1 MPKKI
6 KFRDENDKSPKL
18 KWGERERERER
29 ERQNTQNPPSDF
41 PHKTRKFDEILNVTL
56 NILYYIVL

>member
-1 MPKKI
+1 MINHP
-6 KFRDENDKSPKL
+6 NL
-18 KWGERERERER
+18 NGERERER

-56 NILYYIVL
+56 NILYYIVLWVNQ

>member
-1 MPKKI
+1 MKI
-6 KFRDENDKSPKL
+6 INHPNL
-18 KWGERERERER
+18 NGERER

>member
-6 KFRDENDKSPKL
+6 KFRDDNDKSPKL
-18 KWGERERERER
+18 KWRERERER

-56 NILYYIVL
+56 NILYYTIVL

>member
-1 MPKKI
+1 MKMINHP
-6 KFRDENDKSPKL
+6 NL
-18 KWGERERERER
+18 NGERERER

>member
-18 KWGERERERER
+18 KWRERERER
-29 ERQNTQNPPSDF
+29 GKI
-41 PHKTRKFDEILNVTL
+41 HKIPQVISPIKQGNSMKF
-56 NILYYIVL
+56 

>member
-1 MPKKI
+1 MPKEI

-18 KWGERERERER
+18 KWRER

-56 NILYYIVL
+56 NILYNIVL